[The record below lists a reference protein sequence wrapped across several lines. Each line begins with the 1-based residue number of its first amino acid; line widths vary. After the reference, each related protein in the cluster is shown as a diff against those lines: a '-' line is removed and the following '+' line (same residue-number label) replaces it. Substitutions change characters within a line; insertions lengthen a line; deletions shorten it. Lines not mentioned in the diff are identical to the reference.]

1 MTKTGNPKKK
11 ENQKLFDDNSKISD
25 QFNKAVIKL
34 MSVGFTQDTNMT
46 RIRNALYIY
55 LSMTFD
61 TMKDEE
67 KTMWYQIMQ
76 KIDKEFYEQ
85 D

>member
-1 MTKTGNPKKK
+1 MKNKVNHTLKKRL
-11 ENQKLFDDNSKISD
+11 NTFKLAIMQAEDFQIDGDKITEE
-25 QFNKAVIKL
+25 QL
-34 MSVGFTQDTNMT
+34 
-46 RIRNALYIY
+46 NALYIY

-67 KTMWYQIMQ
+67 KSMWYQIMQ

>member
-1 MTKTGNPKKK
+1 
-11 ENQKLFDDNSKISD
+11 
-25 QFNKAVIKL
+25 
-34 MSVGFTQDTNMT
+34 
-46 RIRNALYIY
+46 
-55 LSMTFD
+55 MTFD

>member
-1 MTKTGNPKKK
+1 MRNKVNRTLKKRL
-11 ENQKLFDDNSKISD
+11 NTFKLAIMQVEDFQIDGDKITEE
-25 QFNKAVIKL
+25 QL
-34 MSVGFTQDTNMT
+34 
-46 RIRNALYIY
+46 NALYIY

>member
-1 MTKTGNPKKK
+1 MRNKVNRTLKKRL
-11 ENQKLFDDNSKISD
+11 NTFKLAIMQVEDFQIDGDKITEE
-25 QFNKAVIKL
+25 QL
-34 MSVGFTQDTNMT
+34 
-46 RIRNALYIY
+46 NALYIY
-55 LSMTFD
+55 LSMAFD

-67 KTMWYQIMQ
+67 KMMWYQIMQ

>member
-1 MTKTGNPKKK
+1 MQLEEFEING
-11 ENQKLFDDNSKISD
+11 DKITEE
-25 QFNKAVIKL
+25 QL
-34 MSVGFTQDTNMT
+34 
-46 RIRNALYIY
+46 NALYIY

-67 KTMWYQIMQ
+67 KQTWYHIMKQ
-76 KIDKEFYEQ
+76 IDKEFDEK

>member
-1 MTKTGNPKKK
+1 MQVEDFQIEG
-11 ENQKLFDDNSKISD
+11 DKITEE
-25 QFNKAVIKL
+25 QL
-34 MSVGFTQDTNMT
+34 
-46 RIRNALYIY
+46 NALYIY

-61 TMKDEE
+61 TMKHEE
-67 KTMWYQIMQ
+67 KMTWYQIMQ

>member
-1 MTKTGNPKKK
+1 MQVEDFQIDG
-11 ENQKLFDDNSKISD
+11 DKITEE
-25 QFNKAVIKL
+25 QLNE
-34 MSVGFTQDTNMT
+34 
-46 RIRNALYIY
+46 LYIY

-61 TMKDEE
+61 SMKDEE
-67 KTMWYQIMQ
+67 KILWYQIMQ

>member
-1 MTKTGNPKKK
+1 MQAEDFQIEGD
-11 ENQKLFDDNSKISD
+11 KLTEEQLD
-25 QFNKAVIKL
+25 
-34 MSVGFTQDTNMT
+34 
-46 RIRNALYIY
+46 ALYIY
-55 LSMTFD
+55 LSMTFE

-67 KTMWYQIMQ
+67 KTMWYEIMQ

>member
-1 MTKTGNPKKK
+1 
-11 ENQKLFDDNSKISD
+11 
-25 QFNKAVIKL
+25 
-34 MSVGFTQDTNMT
+34 
-46 RIRNALYIY
+46 
-55 LSMTFD
+55 MTFD

-67 KTMWYQIMQ
+67 KSMWYEIMQ

>member
-1 MTKTGNPKKK
+1 MINKVNYTLKKRL
-11 ENQKLFDDNSKISD
+11 NTFKLAIMQVEDFQIEGDKITEE
-25 QFNKAVIKL
+25 QL
-34 MSVGFTQDTNMT
+34 
-46 RIRNALYIY
+46 NALYIY

-61 TMKDEE
+61 TMKNEE
-67 KTMWYQIMQ
+67 KMMWYQIMQ

>member
-1 MTKTGNPKKK
+1 MKNKVNYTLKKRL
-11 ENQKLFDDNSKISD
+11 NTFKLAIMQVEDFQIDGDKITEE
-25 QFNKAVIKL
+25 QL
-34 MSVGFTQDTNMT
+34 
-46 RIRNALYIY
+46 NALYIY

-67 KTMWYQIMQ
+67 KMMWYQIMQ

>member
-1 MTKTGNPKKK
+1 MRNKVNYTLKKRS
-11 ENQKLFDDNSKISD
+11 NTFKLAIMQVEDFQIDGDKITEE
-25 QFNKAVIKL
+25 QL
-34 MSVGFTQDTNMT
+34 
-46 RIRNALYIY
+46 NALYIY

-67 KTMWYQIMQ
+67 KTMWYQIMK
-76 KIDKEFYEQ
+76 KIDKEFYDQ

>member
-1 MTKTGNPKKK
+1 MQAEDFQIDG
-11 ENQKLFDDNSKISD
+11 DKITEEQLD
-25 QFNKAVIKL
+25 
-34 MSVGFTQDTNMT
+34 
-46 RIRNALYIY
+46 ALYIY

-67 KTMWYQIMQ
+67 KSMWYEIMQ

>member
-1 MTKTGNPKKK
+1 MQVEDFQIDG
-11 ENQKLFDDNSKISD
+11 DKITEE
-25 QFNKAVIKL
+25 QL
-34 MSVGFTQDTNMT
+34 
-46 RIRNALYIY
+46 NALYIY
-55 LSMTFD
+55 LSMAFD

-67 KTMWYQIMQ
+67 KMMWYQIMQ

>member
-1 MTKTGNPKKK
+1 MQAEDFQIEGD
-11 ENQKLFDDNSKISD
+11 KLTEEQLD
-25 QFNKAVIKL
+25 
-34 MSVGFTQDTNMT
+34 
-46 RIRNALYIY
+46 ALYIY
-55 LSMTFD
+55 LSMTFE

-67 KTMWYQIMQ
+67 KEMWYEIMQ

>member
-1 MTKTGNPKKK
+1 MRNKVNRTLKKRL
-11 ENQKLFDDNSKISD
+11 NTFKLAIMQVEDFQIDGDKITEE
-25 QFNKAVIKL
+25 QL
-34 MSVGFTQDTNMT
+34 
-46 RIRNALYIY
+46 NALYIY

-61 TMKDEE
+61 TMKNEE

>member
-1 MTKTGNPKKK
+1 MRNKVNYTLKKRS
-11 ENQKLFDDNSKISD
+11 NTFKLAIMQVEDFQIDGDKITEE
-25 QFNKAVIKL
+25 QL
-34 MSVGFTQDTNMT
+34 
-46 RIRNALYIY
+46 NALYIY

-61 TMKDEE
+61 NMKDEE

>member
-1 MTKTGNPKKK
+1 MRNKVNYTLKKRS
-11 ENQKLFDDNSKISD
+11 NTFKLAIMQVEDFQIEGDKITEE
-25 QFNKAVIKL
+25 QL
-34 MSVGFTQDTNMT
+34 
-46 RIRNALYIY
+46 NALYIY

-67 KTMWYQIMQ
+67 KMTWYQIMQ